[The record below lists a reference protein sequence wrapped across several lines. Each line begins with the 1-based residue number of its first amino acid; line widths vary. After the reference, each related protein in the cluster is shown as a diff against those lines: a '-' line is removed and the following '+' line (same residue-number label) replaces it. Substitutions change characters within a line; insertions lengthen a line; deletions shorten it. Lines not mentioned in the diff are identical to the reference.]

1 MNAKEILKPDIF
13 KIFIFLFIGII
24 YLYFAKESVCAVSF
38 YFAFCYNAYGFP
50 FQYMVDGNIESAY
63 SQIKASFLGEYFNK
77 SGNILFNPAAFA
89 LDLALIY
96 LLACFIYLPF
106 KHIKS

>member
-1 MNAKEILKPDIF
+1 MNIKEFLKPNTF
-13 KIFIFLFIGII
+13 KISIFLFIGII

-50 FQYMVDGNIESAY
+50 FQYMVAGNIESAY
-63 SQIKASFLGEYFNK
+63 SQIKASFLGEYFNNY
-77 SGNILFNPAAFA
+77 GNFLFNPAAFA

-96 LLACFIYLPF
+96 LLACFVYMPF
-106 KHIKS
+106 KLKK